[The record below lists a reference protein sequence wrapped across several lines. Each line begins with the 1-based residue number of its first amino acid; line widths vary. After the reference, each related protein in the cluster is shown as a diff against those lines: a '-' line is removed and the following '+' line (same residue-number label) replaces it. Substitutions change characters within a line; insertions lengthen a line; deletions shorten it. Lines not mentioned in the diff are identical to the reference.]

1 MLTAFLAILLALF
14 LALAFTAA
22 LFYEWGRRDGA
33 EDEHQHA
40 LLEQQ
45 HRADQ
50 QRWTSSLLESA
61 ARARDWDA
69 WLDELAPD
77 QTGPQQVIP

>member
-1 MLTAFLAILLALF
+1 MLTAVLAIVLAWILS
-14 LALAFTAA
+14 LAFAAA
-22 LFYEWGRRDGA
+22 LFYQWGRSDGT
-33 EDEHQHA
+33 EDE
-40 LLEQQ
+40 Q
-45 HRADQ
+45 HRAVIERQRRLDHE
-50 QRWTSSLLESA
+50 RWTAGLLKSA